1 MQKLISNRE
10 MFRQLL
16 ARNILDILYD
26 INAGN
31 CVDLVTVREHLQH
44 KDFNSALQHYYKLHT
59 SKGWSYLCFDD
70 RFYRAVQSINDKG
83 YGISVRKHCNGKL
96 YVFSTRSLRKDVWKQ
111 FVADNFKTWDT
122 CYSNNTGYNINS
134 ERDEAEAMN
143 VIDVA

>member
-16 ARNILDILYD
+16 ARDILDILYD

-31 CVDLVTVREHLQH
+31 CVDLVTVKKHLN
-44 KDFNSALQHYYKLHT
+44 NSASEKHYFNLHT
-59 SKGWSYLCFDD
+59 SEGWGYRDFDD
-70 RFYRAVQSINDKG
+70 RFYRAIQSINDKG
-83 YGISVRKHCNGKL
+83 YGITVRKHTNNKL

-111 FVADNFKTWDT
+111 FVADNFKVWDT

>member
-44 KDFNSALQHYYKLHT
+44 KEFNSALQHYYKLHT

-70 RFYRAVQSINDKG
+70 RFYRAVQSINNKG
-83 YGISVRKHCNGKL
+83 YGIKIAKGTDNKL
-96 YVFSTRSLRKDVWKQ
+96 YVFNTQYANSTRWAEFLSTLFTVWTT
-111 FVADNFKTWDT
+111 N
-122 CYSNNTGYNINS
+122 YSNNTGYNINAQ
-134 ERDEAEAMN
+134 RDEL
-143 VIDVA
+143 VA